1 MMRAVA
7 LAAII
12 GALVAGAAA
21 YRASPPGWPDTIAP
35 LLAGRQ
41 EALRE
46 PQHELERQEALR
58 EQQEELKRQQA
69 LREQQEELKRQQALR
84 EQQQELKRQE
94 ALRAS
99 VPAAMPPRLVE
110 TGC

>member
-69 LREQQEELKRQQALR
+69 LREQQ
-84 EQQQELKRQE
+84 QELKRQE

-110 TGC
+110 TGCGRLFG